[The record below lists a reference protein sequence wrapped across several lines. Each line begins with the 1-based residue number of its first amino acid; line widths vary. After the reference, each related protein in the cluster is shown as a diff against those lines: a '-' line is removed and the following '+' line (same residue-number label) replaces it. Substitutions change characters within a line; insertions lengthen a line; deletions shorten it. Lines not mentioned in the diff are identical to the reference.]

1 MKLKQLSADELT
13 ALYQTELVNAFP
25 PSELKPLKSMLTL
38 MEGSRYEA
46 LSMYDENGMHG
57 YALTWLEPGVPFALL
72 DYFGRYYKIQD
83 DPYLETRE
91 REERFIQQIVDGVCE
106 SLKQTFPLF
115 LAGCMT
121 GLSAI
126 QPACA
131 PAPQPLQVET
141 PPAEEATEADPE
153 SIDWGFLGS

>member
-1 MKLKQLSADELT
+1 MMDDNTRKLPVRFNLDKPDQKRAWEYL
-13 ALYQTELVNAFP
+13 QTMDRDIFTSWNHVIHL
-25 PSELKPLKSMLTL
+25 
-38 MEGSRYEA
+38 
-46 LSMYDENGMHG
+46 
-57 YALTWLEPGVPFALL
+57 ALL
-72 DYFGRYYKIQD
+72 DYFDRYYKVQE

-106 SLKQTFPLF
+106 SLKQTLPLF

-131 PAPQPLQVET
+131 SAPQPLQVET
-141 PPAEEATEADPE
+141 PPRT
-153 SIDWGFLGS
+153 

>member
-1 MKLKQLSADELT
+1 MMDDNTRKLPVRFNLDKPDQKRAWEYL
-13 ALYQTELVNAFP
+13 QTMDRDIFTSWNHVIHL
-25 PSELKPLKSMLTL
+25 
-38 MEGSRYEA
+38 
-46 LSMYDENGMHG
+46 
-57 YALTWLEPGVPFALL
+57 ALL
-72 DYFGRYYKIQD
+72 DYFDRYYKVQE

-106 SLKQTFPLF
+106 SLKQTLPLF

-131 PAPQPLQVET
+131 SAPQPLQVET
-141 PPAEEATEADPE
+141 PTSEEARNVTRVEYLAKLVILFN
-153 SIDWGFLGS
+153 SLLQHVFSFTL